1 MSTSLQK
8 FGSRGCIFKD
18 IFSYLNVLH
27 LKLYPHSN
35 RVQYLHETDI
45 GFHCND
51 NIHSAVK
58 HSLLELEVAGNYFS
72 SHLYLLSFYEFCVSD
87 GSFIIWLLQYL
98 SQRGMRSLS
107 QCFYNIRK
115 VPTVR
120 FRKNENDV
128 NILQII
134 KMQEQKR

>member
-27 LKLYPHSN
+27 LKLLPHSN

-58 HSLLELEVAGNYFS
+58 PGTRSRRKLFLFPSL
-72 SHLYLLSFYEFCVSD
+72 LLSFYEFCVSD